1 MDPTEPVLALMV
13 LPSVAVGGG
22 EQMVIINHPENC
34 ISAPLPGLGRG
45 SLSS

>member
-13 LPSVAVGGG
+13 LPSVAVGG

-34 ISAPLPGLGRG
+34 ISAALPGLGRG